1 MTDNKYKDTVF
12 LPQTSFAMRANLS
25 ELEKTILER
34 WNKTQ
39 LSQKISQHTKSR
51 ELFILH
57 DGPPYANGHLHMG
70 HALNKILKD
79 IVIKY
84 KRFQGKN
91 VPYIPGWDCHGLP
104 IEWKVEE
111 AYRAAKKDKDE
122 VPVLEFR
129 KECRAFAQKWVD
141 IQKEEFQRLGILGDW
156 DHSYLTMTHEAEAE
170 IVKQLH
176 AVLMSGHLY
185 KGLKPVQW
193 SVVEKTALA
202 EAEIEYKD
210 KTSPSLYV
218 LFPLASNNLFK
229 EPTSALIWTTTPWT
243 LPANRAIAYKED
255 ALYVVAQGL
264 ETPQILVAQDL
275 LDRIQQETGLKLSV
289 LKTVKGSDLQGLQAQ
304 HPFYNQGYSFQVPL
318 LPGSHV
324 TLDQGTGLVHT
335 APSHGVE
342 DFELG
347 KQYALEVPELVG
359 PDGTYYDHVPLVGG
373 QHIFKVNNFIIETLK
388 AEKNLL
394 FHTSLLHS
402 YPHSWRSK
410 APLIYRATAQWF
422 ISMDHHHL
430 RDKAIESIRQVKWYP
445 QQGQTRLESMVQNR
459 PDWCLSRQ
467 RSWGVPI
474 AVFVSKKTGA
484 PLRDPEVNERIYRA
498 MKAQGADVW
507 YAKPAQEFLGPKY
520 NAHDFEQVTDILDV
534 WFESGTSHAF
544 VLQNNPALK
553 WPADL
558 YLEGVDQHRGWF
570 QSSLLHS
577 VATTDTAPYK
587 AVLTHGFVVD
597 EKGYKMSKSVGN
609 TVNLADLL
617 EKNGVDILRLW
628 IVGSDYFD
636 DLRIGDEIIK
646 RQTEIYRKLRNTL
659 RFLLGNLSGFS
670 EEKQIQHAHL
680 PELEKWVLHRLTEL
694 DHQITNGIENYDF
707 HDLFTH
713 LYTFCVNDL
722 SAFYFDIRKDALY
735 CDGLQ
740 DLRRLSVQ
748 TVLFHTFKN
757 LCKWLAPILTFT
769 AEEAWSTY
777 FPDDSIFLHTFETLP
792 AAWHASHLGAQYKL
806 LRNIRRVVTGAI
818 EEKRTAGQIKSSL
831 QASVT
836 IFTSA
841 PDVVTLLESMP
852 LADFCITSSATVK
865 HQPIPTG
872 SYVLEDVENIGVLIT
887 EAMGG
892 KCVRCWKVAPEVI
905 TSEGLSCLCHRCR
918 STVNKEVS

>member
-1 MTDNKYKDTVF
+1 
-12 LPQTSFAMRANLS
+12 
-25 ELEKTILER
+25 
-34 WNKTQ
+34 
-39 LSQKISQHTKSR
+39 
-51 ELFILH
+51 
-57 DGPPYANGHLHMG
+57 MG

-111 AYRAAKKDKDE
+111 AYRAQKKDKDE

-141 IQKEEFQRLGILGDW
+141 IQKEEFKRLGILGDW
-156 DHSYLTMTHEAEAE
+156 NHPYLTMTNDAEAE

-176 AVLMSGHLY
+176 NVLMSGHLY

-210 KTSPSLYV
+210 KVSPSIYV
-218 LFPLASNNLFK
+218 LFPLVPNQVTGTEKNI
-229 EPTSALIWTTTPWT
+229 SALIWTTTPWT
-243 LPANRAIAYKED
+243 LPANRAIAYSDE
-255 ALYVVAQGL
+255 ALYAIVQSSNNAASF
-264 ETPQILVAQDL
+264 LVAHDL
-275 LDRIQQETGLKLSV
+275 IEKLEEETGLKFSV
-289 LKTVKGSDLQGLQAQ
+289 LKTLNGTDLKGLKAY
-304 HPFYNQGYSFQVPL
+304 HPLYKTGYDFEVPL
-318 LPGSHV
+318 LPGTHV

-347 KQYALEVPELVG
+347 KLYGLEVPELVG
-359 PDGTYYDHVPLVGG
+359 PDGLYYDHVPMVNG
-373 QHIFKVNNFIIETLK
+373 QHIFKANDALIDGLK
-388 AEKNLL
+388 NQGNLL
-394 FHTSLLHS
+394 HHNKITHS

-422 ISMDHHHL
+422 VSMDHDQL
-430 RDKAIESIRQVKWYP
+430 RDKAINSIRQVKWYP
-445 QQGQTRLESMVQNR
+445 QQGQNRLESMVQNR

-484 PLRDPEVNERIYRA
+484 PLKDPEVNERIYKA
-498 MKAQGADVW
+498 MQAQGADAW
-507 YAKPAQEFLGPKY
+507 YAKPAQDFLGHKY

-544 VLQNNPALK
+544 VLQNNPHLK

-577 VATTDTAPYK
+577 VATQGSAPYK

-597 EKGYKMSKSVGN
+597 EKGYKLSKSLGN
-609 TVNLADLL
+609 AVNLSDIV
-617 EKNGVDILRLW
+617 EKNGVEILRLW
-628 IVGSDYFD
+628 VVTSDYFD

-646 RQTEIYRKLRNTL
+646 RQTEMYRKLRNTF

-670 EEKQIQHAHL
+670 ENDEIQHAHL
-680 PELEKWVLHRLTEL
+680 PELEQWVLHRLTEL
-694 DHQITNGIENYDF
+694 DSQITQDISRYDF
-707 HDLFTH
+707 HDIFISI
-713 LYTFCVNDL
+713 YNFCVNDL

-735 CDGLQ
+735 CDGLK
-740 DLRRLSVQ
+740 DKRRLSVQ

-777 FPDDSIFLHTFETLP
+777 FSNDSVFLHTFEALP
-792 AAWHASHLGAQYKL
+792 TSWHTPHLGAQYKL
-806 LRNIRRVVTGAI
+806 FRNIRRVVTGAI
-818 EEKRTAGQIKSSL
+818 EEKRTAGQIRSSL

-836 IFTSA
+836 IFISEPETAS
-841 PDVVTLLESMP
+841 LLETIP
-852 LADFCITSSATVK
+852 LADFCITSSAAV
-865 HQPIPTG
+865 QSGVIPSE
-872 SYVLEDVENIGVLIT
+872 SYTLEDVENVGVIVS
-887 EAMGG
+887 EALGG
-892 KCVRCWKVAPEVI
+892 KCVRCWKVVPEV
-905 TSEGLSCLCHRCR
+905 TASEGLSCICHRCQA
-918 STVNKEVS
+918 SIKEYPL